1 MMERTNQQT
10 NKQTNDCRSEQ
21 SNDLLRMNVCMKEC
35 VDDCVNESKHACRGL
50 DPEEPVQSTAR
61 LCCFRDLEVTVC
73 PVATT
78 TLLA

>member
-1 MMERTNQQT
+1 VNDGENESTNTQ
-10 NKQTNDCRSEQ
+10 KNDCRSEQ